1 MGSDKLAGALRC
13 IARLARDRR
22 GVSAIEF
29 AMIAPVLILLYVG
42 TVELGTALTVYRRTS
57 QVAATAA
64 DLTAQVK
71 TVTKSDIAD
80 IEAASSSILT
90 PYSTTPLKIVL
101 SSVVADRNNNGKV
114 EWSCASS
121 GSARSTGS
129 ILPGAHRAYRAGQ
142 QRDRRRGD
150 LRIYQPARPH
160 EHLRSRFL
168 QHDPHVLFAAPAKH
182 QGGEDGP
189 WLLMRGRLRFCRI
202 R

>member
-129 ILPGAHRAYRAGQ
+129 IYPVPTGLTEPDSSVIVAEVTYAYTSLLGLTSIFDPGSFNMTRTFYS
-142 QRDRRRGD
+142 
-150 LRIYQPARPH
+150 RPRQSTKVEKTDH
-160 EHLRSRFL
+160 
-168 QHDPHVLFAAPAKH
+168 
-182 QGGEDGP
+182 G
-189 WLLMRGRLRFCRI
+189 C
-202 R
+202 